1 MHKLP
6 QFFKTEKKEKMWVPV
21 PPEMPESLR
30 SCGTD
35 IPVCPSVCF
44 NPTQSYD
51 HRCHQRLPADQ
62 LHGMREI
69 FCKHRDQR
77 ARYRQVPQR
86 HPFKCSAR
94 RPSCRCFPDEP
105 RRDPIRPLFE
115 TDCALVPSSGAHFRA
130 PGERRL
136 ISSILLPLHF
146 VHSRSPVLL
155 LASGDRRLLLFLLC
169 DALLHSACPD
179 PVGTSLRYILFS
191 LPT

>member
-1 MHKLP
+1 MRKVLP
-6 QFFKTEKKEKMWVPV
+6 
-21 PPEMPESLR
+21 
-30 SCGTD
+30 
-35 IPVCPSVCF
+35 
-44 NPTQSYD
+44 
-51 HRCHQRLPADQ
+51 
-62 LHGMREI
+62 
-69 FCKHRDQR
+69 KHRDQR

-169 DALLHSACPD
+169 DASFTALVPIRSVRLCVIFSFPSQLRIGHPRIRAILASSFIGFTAAGRPA
-179 PVGTSLRYILFS
+179 TSISQRSFKLSPYA
-191 LPT
+191 